1 VSTSAA
7 SSPDRIRVLSIEG
20 TRVRVSV
27 RGEGRPLLLVM
38 GIGASL
44 DMWGP
49 LEDALAPLGYQLISV
64 DLPGAGGS
72 PAVFPPRRMA
82 GLARIALGVLDEL
95 AIVQADVLGL
105 SFGGIVAQEIAHRAP
120 SRVRRLVLCATGPG
134 IGGVPGRPSALRH
147 MVTPR
152 RYQSKDYASRI
163 AGELYGGRA
172 RLEPS
177 IHTSM
182 KARYIRPPSMYGY
195 LTQVFAVTGWSSVPW
210 LRRVR
215 VPTLI
220 LAGDDDPIIPL
231 ANARI
236 MACLLPQAHARVVE
250 GGGHLFLLDMTDEVV
265 GLVDEFL
272 AAD

>member
-1 VSTSAA
+1 VSAHVPFGRT
-7 SSPDRIRVLSIEG
+7 RVLSVEG

-27 RGEGRPLLLVM
+27 RGTGRPLLLVM

-44 DMWGP
+44 DLWGP
-49 LEDALAPLGYQLISV
+49 LEDAMAPLGYQLISF

-82 GLARIALGVLDEL
+82 GLARVAVGVLDAL
-95 AIVQADVLGL
+95 GIDQADVLGL
-105 SFGGIVAQEIAHRAP
+105 SFGGIVAQEIARQAP
-120 SRVRRLVLCATGPG
+120 ARVRRLVLCATGPG
-134 IGGVPGRPSALRH
+134 LGGIPGRPSALRH

-177 IHTSM
+177 MTTAM
-182 KARYIRPPSMYGY
+182 KARYIRPPSTYGY
-195 LTQVFAVTGWSSVPW
+195 LSQIFAVTGWSSVPW
-210 LRRVR
+210 LHRLH

-231 ANARI
+231 GNARI
-236 MACLLPQAHARVVE
+236 MSCLLPEARVRIIE
-250 GGGHLFLLDMTDEVV
+250 GGGHLFLLDMTDDVV
-265 GLVDEFL
+265 GLVDQFL
-272 AAD
+272 AEA

>member
-1 VSTSAA
+1 
-7 SSPDRIRVLSIEG
+7 
-20 TRVRVSV
+20 
-27 RGEGRPLLLVM
+27 
-38 GIGASL
+38 
-44 DMWGP
+44 
-49 LEDALAPLGYQLISV
+49 
-64 DLPGAGGS
+64 
-72 PAVFPPRRMA
+72 
-82 GLARIALGVLDEL
+82 
-95 AIVQADVLGL
+95 
-105 SFGGIVAQEIAHRAP
+105 
-120 SRVRRLVLCATGPG
+120 
-134 IGGVPGRPSALRH
+134 
-147 MVTPR
+147 
-152 RYQSKDYASRI
+152 
-163 AGELYGGRA
+163 
-172 RLEPS
+172 
-177 IHTSM
+177 M